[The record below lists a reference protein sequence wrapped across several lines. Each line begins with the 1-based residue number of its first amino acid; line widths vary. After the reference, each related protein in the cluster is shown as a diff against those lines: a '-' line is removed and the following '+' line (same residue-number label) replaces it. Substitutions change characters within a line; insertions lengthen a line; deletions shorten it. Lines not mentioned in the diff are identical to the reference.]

1 MKNMKLKKITAFFL
15 ALVTLACI
23 FSVSASA
30 SSTYKG
36 TVKLWGVI
44 RYYNYKV
51 YKDDASWYRMTKINV
66 TPTIYHTQNTGSKNL
81 AFTIGGS
88 YSSETAKSFSSSIGC
103 NVGFGDAV
111 TAGVNLGLGLSKSKS
126 FTVAAS
132 GTVGST
138 VPASARSGYYKMT
151 ICYNFNKL
159 YVDQYRTD
167 GTYCDSTTVCLPVGN
182 AYVATLYSSNNTN
195 WARY

>member
-159 YVDQYRTD
+159 YVDQSRTD